1 MFTIID
7 IVILAALAISFLG
20 NIWYAYSADHYETHL
35 KKVTDSYIRA
45 YRDLA
50 AGSEKEA
57 VFDALMRDL
66 DHDLNH

>member
-7 IVILAALAISFLG
+7 IVILTALAISFLG
-20 NIWYAYSADHYETHL
+20 NIWYAYTADRYETAI
-35 KKVTDSYIRA
+35 KKVAASYWNA

-50 AGSEKEA
+50 DGAEKED

-66 DHDLNH
+66 DHDLND

>member
-20 NIWYAYSADHYETHL
+20 NIWYAFSADRYEIHL
-35 KKVTDSYIRA
+35 KKVATSYNKA

-50 AGSEKEA
+50 AGAEKED

-66 DHDLNH
+66 DHDLND

>member
-20 NIWYAYSADHYETHL
+20 NIWYAYSADRYETHL
-35 KKVTDSYIRA
+35 KKVADSYSRA

-50 AGSEKEA
+50 AGAEKED

-66 DHDLNH
+66 DHDLNN

>member
-20 NIWYAYSADHYETHL
+20 NIWYAYSADHYETRL
-35 KKVTDSYIRA
+35 NKVADLYARA
-45 YRDLA
+45 NRDLA
-50 AGSEKEA
+50 AGAEKED

-66 DHDLNH
+66 DHDLNN

>member
-20 NIWYAYSADHYETHL
+20 NIWYAYSADRYETNL
-35 KKVTDSYIRA
+35 KKVADSYARA

-50 AGSEKEA
+50 AGAKKED
-57 VFDALMRDL
+57 VFDDLMRDL
-66 DHDLNH
+66 DHDLND

>member
-7 IVILAALAISFLG
+7 IVILAALALSFLG
-20 NIWYAYSADHYETHL
+20 NLWLAYSADRYETHL
-35 KKVTDSYIRA
+35 KKVSAIYQRA

-50 AGSEKEA
+50 EGAEKED

-66 DHDLNH
+66 DHNLND

>member
-7 IVILAALAISFLG
+7 IVILAALAISFLF
-20 NIWYAYSADHYETHL
+20 NIWYAYTADRYEIHL
-35 KKVTDSYIRA
+35 KKVCDSYFRA

-50 AGSEKEA
+50 EGAEKED

>member
-7 IVILAALAISFLG
+7 IVILIALAISFLG
-20 NIWYAYSADHYETHL
+20 NIWYAYSADRLETHL
-35 KKVTDSYIRA
+35 KKVAASYWHA

-50 AGSEKEA
+50 EGAEKED

-66 DHDLNH
+66 DHDLND

>member
-7 IVILAALAISFLG
+7 IVILAALAFSFIG
-20 NIWYAYSADHYETHL
+20 NIWLAYTADRYETHL
-35 KKVTDSYIRA
+35 KKVAATYWHA

-50 AGSEKEA
+50 EGADKED

-66 DHDLNH
+66 DHDLND